1 MTTTAT
7 HGSWPSPISALDAA
21 AGDGMPRWVSADGDA
36 VWWCEPRPAE
46 GGRVALVRRIGDGPV
61 ETVLPAP
68 WNVRSRVH
76 EYGGRCYLVLPDRS
90 VVFSEYA
97 DQRLHHARDGSA
109 PAPISPAPAIAGGL
123 RYIEPFLSP
132 DATEVWCI
140 REEHHSES
148 PSDLSRTIVAVPLDG
163 SAVDDPGRVRVV
175 VEDGHFL
182 ACPELSP
189 DATRL
194 SWLTWEH
201 PQMPWDATLLR
212 VAEIADGTAIDAR
225 TVAGG
230 ADESVPQAC
239 WLDDST
245 ILAASD
251 RSGWWNLHRI
261 DLDSGRAESVCPR
274 DEEFAGP
281 LWNLGPRWFGVLDD
295 GRVATLH
302 GSGALGLGLLD
313 LRTGVLDDVRSEH
326 TEWSGQLCVAGDRVL
341 AVAGAGDRPFQV
353 VSVNVT
359 TAESTVVS
367 VEAGPGEL
375 AAWLPVPEHRT
386 FSGPGGDVHAHL
398 YPPRS
403 PTYVGPEGDPAPY
416 VVFVHGGPTSRSPM
430 VEDLEIAFFTSRGI
444 GVVDVNYGG
453 STGYGRAYRNRLRDS
468 WGVVDVDDCVAV
480 ARALVD
486 EGLASADRLAIRGL
500 SAGGWTTAAA
510 LGSTDVFACG
520 TIAAPILDLVAWQG
534 SGTHDF
540 EAHYLHS
547 LVGPWPETAA
557 RYEERS
563 PLAMADRV
571 EAPFLLMQGDEDV
584 ICPPSQAADFLART
598 SGRDVPHAHIV
609 FAGEQHGWRQA
620 STIAATLEAE
630 LSLYGQV
637 LGFEPPGIARL
648 ELHP

>member
-1 MTTTAT
+1 MTTTTPYGA
-7 HGSWPSPISALDAA
+7 WPSPLTARSAA
-21 AGDGMPRWVSADGDA
+21 ADDGMPRWVSARGDA

-46 GGRVALVRRIGDGPV
+46 SGRVALVRRVGDGPV

-76 EYGGRCYLVLPDRS
+76 EYGGRSYLVLPDDA
-90 VVFSEYA
+90 VVFAEYA
-97 DQRLHHARDGSA
+97 DQRLHLARAGGE
-109 PAPISPAPAIAGGL
+109 PVPISPAPAVASGL

-132 DATEVWCI
+132 DASEVWCI
-140 REEHHSES
+140 REEHHSEVATDVTRS
-148 PSDLSRTIVAVPLDG
+148 IVAVPLDG
-163 SAVDDPGRVRVV
+163 SAATDPARARVV

-182 ACPELSP
+182 ACPQLSP
-189 DATRL
+189 DGTQL
-194 SWLTWEH
+194 SWLTWDH

-212 VAEIADGTAIDAR
+212 VAELGDGIAGQAR

-230 ADESVPQAC
+230 PDESVPQAC

-245 ILAASD
+245 LLAASD

-261 DLDSGRAESVCPR
+261 DLDSGRSESVCPR

-302 GSGALGLGLLD
+302 GVGAMRLGLLD
-313 LRTGVLDDVRSEH
+313 PSTGVLGDVESPF
-326 TEWSGQLCVAGDRVL
+326 TEWSGQLHLADGRVL
-341 AVAGAGDRPFQV
+341 AVAGASDRPFQV
-353 VSVNVT
+353 VAFDPATSQT
-359 TAESTVVS
+359 TVVS
-367 VEAGPGEL
+367 EVGEPGAL
-375 AAWLPVPEHRT
+375 ADYVPVPEHRT
-386 FSGPGGDVHAHL
+386 FPGPGGEVHAHL
-398 YPPRS
+398 YPPRH
-403 PTYVGPEGDPAPY
+403 PEVTGPADKLPPY

-453 STGYGRAYRNRLRDS
+453 STGYGRDYRRRLNES
-468 WGVVDVDDCVAV
+468 WGVVDIDDCVAV
-480 ARALVD
+480 AQALVTA
-486 EGLASADRLAIRGL
+486 GLASADRLAIRGL

-510 LGSTDVFACG
+510 LAATDVFGCG
-520 TIAAPILDLVAWQG
+520 AIAAPILDLVAWQG

-547 LVGPWPETAA
+547 LVGPWPDTAT

-563 PLAMADRV
+563 PLARADQV
-571 EAPFLLMQGDEDV
+571 HAPFLLLQGDEDV
-584 ICPPSQAADFLART
+584 ICPPSQAEEFLARAA
-598 SGRDVPHAHIV
+598 GHGVPHAHIV
-609 FAGEQHGWRQA
+609 FAGEQHGWRQE
-620 STIAATLEAE
+620 STIAAALEAE

-637 LGFEPPGIARL
+637 FGFDPPDITRL